1 MLTITSFKHC
11 SERYSKKKD
20 TDTAYKIK
28 KIMTY
33 RLISNYWGN
42 LRKNRENIR
51 TSSVQGSLAGYKM
64 ILKSK

>member
-42 LRKNRENIR
+42 LRKNRENIK
-51 TSSVQGSLAGYKM
+51 TSSVQGS
-64 ILKSK
+64 